1 MRPLA
6 FSAPLPG
13 TNFRPVTVT
22 AWCRGAPLPGLSG
35 KCQALSPPALMGPLF
50 QGREGPRA
58 AHSQGRAP
66 LPPQGALGSHVRGLA
81 SLKLWLRGASV
92 PAGTGAPA
100 PTPPR
105 SGCMGAGHSHC
116 WAVQGRHL
124 GTRPASREG
133 TVSRVPAPQHLF
145 SPCAVPPSPCHLP
158 GLAGQGALGPSTVW
172 PCCVPGTSRGG

>member
-35 KCQALSPPALMGPLF
+35 KCQALSSPALMGPLS

-100 PTPPR
+100 PPPTPLWLHGGGAQ
-105 SGCMGAGHSHC
+105 SLLGC
-116 WAVQGRHL
+116 
-124 GTRPASREG
+124 
-133 TVSRVPAPQHLF
+133 
-145 SPCAVPPSPCHLP
+145 
-158 GLAGQGALGPSTVW
+158 AGQAPGDSPSL
-172 PCCVPGTSRGG
+172 PRGNCQ